1 MEENMELRVLRYFLA
16 VAREENITKAA
27 ELLHVTQPTLSRQL
41 AELED
46 ELGVTLFD
54 RKSHKIRLTQDGLL
68 LQRSAQEIV
77 ELADKTKAQFIQE
90 EVISGTIS
98 FGCGELMSMSK
109 LSTIMAEFKRQYPL
123 VHFDIESG
131 NADHIKYK
139 LEKGL
144 LDFGL
149 LLEPVDITEYEFL
162 RMNIKEKWG
171 AFMRKDYPIA
181 RKKYMTPK
189 DFQNATII
197 LSKREAVRNEI
208 MNWLGPYGKSVE
220 ESTTFNLNYNGMAA
234 VRQGMGI
241 AISLKLAS
249 TYDDVVFL
257 PLRPALEH
265 SSVLVW
271 KKNQPHTKTIE
282 TFIEFAK
289 EKLNN

>member
-1 MEENMELRVLRYFLA
+1 MELRVLRYFLT
-16 VAREENITKAA
+16 VAQVENITKAA
-27 ELLHVTQPTLSRQL
+27 EILHLTQPTLSRQL
-41 AELED
+41 SQLEE
-46 ELGVTLFD
+46 ELGVILFE
-54 RKSHKIRLTQDGLL
+54 RGSHRIHLTQDGLL
-68 LQRSAQEIV
+68 LQRSAQEMLD
-77 ELADKTKAQFIQE
+77 LAEKTKEQFRQE
-90 EVISGTIS
+90 DVISGTIS

-109 LSTIMAEFKRQYPL
+109 LAALMAEFRRQYPMI
-123 VHFDIESG
+123 HFDIESG

-162 RMNIKEKWG
+162 RMNVKEKWG
-171 AFMRKDYPIA
+171 AFLRKDYPIA
-181 RKKYMTPK
+181 RKKYMKPK

-208 MNWLGPYGKSVE
+208 MNWLGPYAKSVE

-241 AISLKLAS
+241 ALSLKLACI
-249 TYDDVVFL
+249 YDDVVFL
-257 PLRPALEH
+257 PLKPPIEH
-265 SSVLVW
+265 DSVLVW
-271 KKNQPHTKTIE
+271 KRNQPHTKTIE

-289 EKLNN
+289 KRLLP

>member
-1 MEENMELRVLRYFLA
+1 MKVP
-16 VAREENITKAA
+16 VKCT
-27 ELLHVTQPTLSRQL
+27 
-41 AELED
+41 
-46 ELGVTLFD
+46 G
-54 RKSHKIRLTQDGLL
+54 
-68 LQRSAQEIV
+68 IV
-77 ELADKTKAQFIQE
+77 ELADKTKAQFQQDE
-90 EVISGTIS
+90 LISGTIS
-98 FGCGELMSMSK
+98 FGCGELMSMTK
-109 LSTIMAEFKRQYPL
+109 LASIMADFKRLYPL
-123 VHFDIESG
+123 IHFDIESG
-131 NADHIKYK
+131 NADHIKYQ

-149 LLEPVDITEYEFL
+149 LLEPVDISEYEFL
-162 RMNIKEKWG
+162 RMNIKERWG

-181 RKKYMTPK
+181 RKKYMKPK

-208 MNWLGPYGKSVE
+208 INWLGPYAKGVE

-241 AISLKLAS
+241 AISLNLAC

-257 PLRPALEH
+257 PLRPVLEH

-289 EKLNN
+289 EQLSN

>member
-1 MEENMELRVLRYFLA
+1 MELRVLRYFLT
-16 VAREENITKAA
+16 VAQVENITKAA
-27 ELLHVTQPTLSRQL
+27 EILHLTQPTLSRQL
-41 AELED
+41 SQLEE
-46 ELGVTLFD
+46 ELGVILFE
-54 RKSHKIRLTQDGLL
+54 RGSHRIHMTQDGLL
-68 LQRSAQEIV
+68 LQRSAQEIL
-77 ELADKTKAQFIQE
+77 ELAEKTKEQFQQE
-90 EVISGTIS
+90 DVISGPIS

-109 LSTIMAEFKRQYPL
+109 LASIMAEFKRQYPL

-149 LLEPVDITEYEFL
+149 LLEPVDISEYEFL

-171 AFMRKDYPIA
+171 AFLRKDYPIA
-181 RKKYMTPK
+181 RKKYIQPK
-189 DFQNATII
+189 HFQNATII

-208 MNWLGPYGKSVE
+208 MNWLGPYAKSVE

-241 AISLKLAS
+241 AISLNLAC

-271 KKNQPHTKTIE
+271 KRNQPHTKTIE

-289 EKLNN
+289 KRLNS